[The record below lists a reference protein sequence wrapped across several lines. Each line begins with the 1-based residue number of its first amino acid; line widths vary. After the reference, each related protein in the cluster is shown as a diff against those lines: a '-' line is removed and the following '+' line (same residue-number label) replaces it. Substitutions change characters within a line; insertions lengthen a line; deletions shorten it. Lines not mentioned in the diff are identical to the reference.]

1 MNIAEV
7 IKSRRQKRNMT
18 QAELAALL
26 NVTPQAVSRW
36 EMNISYPDVVMVPKI
51 AQALQVS
58 ADELLGIEPLGNRES
73 GRDKERERESG
84 RRRERGADPNLEQE
98 MYPNDPF
105 LNQSQADSIF
115 DYVPVPVTG
124 QNKRVLIVDDA
135 DFLRMTLEDIL
146 SYRGHT
152 VLQAG
157 NGQECLDILQKENVD
172 VCLLDIVMPVMDG
185 METLRRIREEKPDL
199 RVIMLS
205 ALSRDSMVRLALQQG
220 ADAFVVKPFNEAC
233 LLERL

>member
-1 MNIAEV
+1 MSISEV

-36 EMNISYPDVVMVPKI
+36 EMNISYPDVVMLPKI
-51 AQALQVS
+51 AQVLQVS
-58 ADELLGIEPLGNRES
+58 ADELLGIEPLENRKS
-73 GRDKERERESG
+73 GQDKERESDCG
-84 RRRERGADPNLEQE
+84 RERGTDSNREQE
-98 MYPNDPF
+98 MYPNDQF

-124 QNKRVLIVDDA
+124 QSKRVLIVDDA

-205 ALSRDSMVRLALQQG
+205 ALSRESMVRLALQQG

>member
-1 MNIAEV
+1 MNISEV

-36 EMNISYPDVVMVPKI
+36 EMNISYPDVVMLPKI

-58 ADELLGIEPLGNRES
+58 ADELLGIEPLENRES
-73 GRDKERERESG
+73 GQDKERESG
-84 RRRERGADPNLEQE
+84 CGRERGTDPNREQE
-98 MYPNDPF
+98 MYPNDQF

-124 QNKRVLIVDDA
+124 QSKRVLIVDDA

-205 ALSRDSMVRLALQQG
+205 ALSRESMVRLALQRG